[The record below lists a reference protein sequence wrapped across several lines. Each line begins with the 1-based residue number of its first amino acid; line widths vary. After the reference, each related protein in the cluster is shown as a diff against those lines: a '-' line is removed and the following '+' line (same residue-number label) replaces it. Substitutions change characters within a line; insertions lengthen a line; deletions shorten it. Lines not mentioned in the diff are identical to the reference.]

1 MNLSGRIRAAIKT
14 SLVGGLVVI
23 LPIAILAL
31 VFRWIFK
38 QITDAI
44 QPLTNEAV
52 AVYGVPEIAGDMI
65 VVAIILLCC
74 FLVGLVVKTSVGRY
88 LHRIFD
94 GWLQQLAPGYRM
106 IKEVVVQIFGDK
118 ENSPFSNGQ
127 VARVRIFGLECPT
140 EVTALVTDKGNNGVC
155 TIFMPTG
162 PNPTSGNI
170 YHVHESQVTLCP
182 NVKMDSAMRTVI
194 ACGAGSAT
202 IFGWSDKEGTDRK
215 GDIENADR
223 CVS

>member
-1 MNLSGRIRAAIKT
+1 MSLSGQIKAVTKT

-23 LPIAILAL
+23 LPIAILVF
-31 VFRWIFK
+31 VFRWVFRL
-38 QITDAI
+38 ITDAI

-52 AVYGVPEIAGDMI
+52 AVYGVPEIIGDMI
-65 VVAIILLCC
+65 VVAIILVCC
-74 FLVGLVVKTSVGRY
+74 FLIGVVVKTSVGLY
-88 LHRIFD
+88 LHKTFD

-118 ENSPFSNGQ
+118 ENSPFSNGK
-127 VARVRIFGLECPT
+127 VARVKIFGLDCPT
-140 EVTALVTDKGNNGVC
+140 EVTALVTDQADNGIY

-170 YHVHESQVTLCP
+170 YHVHASQVTLCP
-182 NVKMDSAMRTVI
+182 DVKIDSAMRTVI

-202 IFGWSDKEGTDRK
+202 IFGWGKSGK
-215 GDIENADR
+215 ADD
-223 CVS
+223 